1 MIVKKKMA
9 SILPSHF
16 YIVDS
21 NIIISYMK
29 NENILVTNL
38 INNPENRFFYT
49 ETVLKEVKRNEIDI
63 PERFQYVDI
72 DMYTRINSCL
82 DDIEKGLRL
91 TPIQFRNFKN
101 DLTVILEAGWI
112 CNDVTPENDY
122 NGASLLTNNIKLLKK
137 FISNVGNRESLEEKI
152 NLNGLEHLIDIV
164 TLKDIY

>member
-1 MIVKKKMA
+1 MA

-49 ETVLKEVKRNEIDI
+49 ETVLKEVKLGI
-63 PERFQYVDI
+63 PNIFKYVDI
-72 DMYTRINSCL
+72 DMNTRIRINSCL
-82 DDIEKGLRL
+82 DDIKKLTGL

-112 CNDVTPENDY
+112 CHDVTPENDY

-137 FISNVGNRESLEEKI
+137 FISNVVNRENLEEKI

-164 TLKDIY
+164 TLKDILV